1 MDSVILSGIEN
12 SARMLVLE
20 MLMLGRGRGRVDR
33 GGLRWGTGVEF
44 SMEVSGMG
52 VGGWLA
58 DLR

>member
-1 MDSVILSGIEN
+1 
-12 SARMLVLE
+12 
-20 MLMLGRGRGRVDR
+20 VDR

-44 SMEVSGMG
+44 SMDVSGMG